1 MAGPLAKDLVAALEA
16 KLAPLGPTL
25 GPMRAKPMF
34 SGYGLYLDGII
45 FGLVLR
51 ETFYLKVD
59 DENRPDFVKAGSA
72 PFRYA
77 TRQREVT
84 VDSYWLCPEKVF
96 KDAAKLRA
104 WAEKSLGAS
113 RRANARKKPRSTKP
127 RPRRNP
133 LL

>member
-1 MAGPLAKDLVAALEA
+1 MASPLAKELVAVLEA

-59 DENRPDFVKAGSA
+59 DENRPDFVKAGSV

-77 TRQREVT
+77 TRQKEVT
-84 VDSYWLCPEKVF
+84 VDSYWICPEKVF

-104 WAEKSLGAS
+104 WVEKSLAAS

>member
-1 MAGPLAKDLVAALEA
+1 MAGPAAKAIVAALEA

-25 GPMRAKPMF
+25 GPVRAKPMF

-51 ETFYLKVD
+51 ETFFLKVD

-72 PFRYA
+72 PFRYE
-77 TRQREVT
+77 TRQRQVT

-96 KDAAKLRA
+96 KDAAKLRT
-104 WAEKSLGAS
+104 WVEKSLAAS
-113 RRANARKKPRSTKP
+113 RRANARKKPRSSKP

>member
-1 MAGPLAKDLVAALEA
+1 VAGAAAKELVAALEA

-45 FGLVLR
+45 FGLILR
-51 ETFYLKVD
+51 ENFYLKVD
-59 DENRPDFVKAGSA
+59 DENRRDFVKAGSA
-72 PFRYA
+72 PFRYE

-84 VDSYWLCPEKVF
+84 VDSYWVCPDKIF
-96 KDAAKLRA
+96 KDGAKLRA
-104 WAEKSLGAS
+104 WVEKSLAAS
-113 RRANARKKPRSTKP
+113 RRINARKKPRSTKP